1 MYINL
6 TFDEMNTYYLI
17 IVILLFALAISDLI
31 VGVSND
37 AVNFLN
43 SAIGSKVASF
53 KVILGIAALGIL
65 VGATF
70 SSGMMEVARK
80 GIFHPQYFYFNEI
93 MVIFLAVMITDVI
106 MLDLFNT
113 FGMPTSTT
121 VSIVFDILGAA
132 LALSVIK
139 ITTQPDALS
148 FAEYINSSKALAII
162 SAILLSVVVAFIAGM
177 IIQYFVRLIFSFN
190 YTKRLN
196 YLGSLFGGIAITAIT
211 YFMLIKGLKGS
222 SFAGHVMSN
231 GEVLSDWIQHEALMI
246 IIYSLVGWTVIIQFL
261 KWVFKINILKV
272 IVFVGTFALAM
283 AFAGN
288 DLVNFIGVPLAG
300 FESFKQFTQQAG
312 EMVNDGDFLMAGL
325 TGKIQTPLYFLVLA
339 GLIMVLALWFSKKA
353 KDVVKTSV
361 DLARQDEGDEKF
373 GSSPIARGIIKQT
386 VAATEYFN
394 RVLPDKLI
402 KSIQKQFDQTEYN
415 KRMKAMGDDAPAFD
429 MLRASVNLIV
439 ASILISYA
447 TSYKLPLS
455 TTYVTFMVAMGTSLS
470 DRAWG
475 RESAVYRITG
485 VLTVILGWFFT
496 AIIAMTAS
504 FMVAYFLYY
513 AGIIGIIVM
522 IAILVFL
529 MIKTNKIHKSR
540 TSQETK
546 VHSQEDNI
554 INLGV
559 IESCKIEIIDSLNDF
574 DAGIKGVF
582 NSLFVEDG
590 KQLKKYNKKIAE
602 LNKNAKKLKKDMHK
616 TVSKIREDSEEAG
629 HYYIQ
634 VLDFLREMAHS
645 LAFISQPALDHV
657 ENKHKSLIPDQI
669 EELRSLKTSLCDL
682 INFVKEIIS
691 SQNYDKVDE
700 AIQKTE
706 KIGEQIA
713 LMRKLQV
720 KRIKNEQASTK
731 ASILYFSIIHEAKN
745 FAFHTINLLKSHRDF
760 IKKS

>member
-1 MYINL
+1 MDY
-6 TFDEMNTYYLI
+6 YYLF
-17 IVILLFALAISDLI
+17 IVIILFALAISDLI

-43 SAIGSKVASF
+43 SAIGSKVAPF
-53 KVILGIAALGIL
+53 RIIVAIAGAGVL

-93 MVIFLAVMITDVI
+93 MLIFLAVMITDII

-132 LALSVIK
+132 LAVSVIK
-139 ITTQPDALS
+139 ISTQADAHTI
-148 FAEYINSSKALAII
+148 AEYINTSKALAII
-162 SAILLSVVVAFIAGM
+162 SAILLSVIVAFISGVV
-177 IIQYFVRLIFSFN
+177 IQYIVRLIFSFE
-190 YTKRLN
+190 YTGRLK
-196 YLGSLFGGIAITAIT
+196 YLGSVFGGIAITSIT

-222 SFAGHVMSN
+222 SFADNVLSN
-231 GEVLSDWIQHEALMI
+231 GMTLKEWVKNNSTDI
-246 IIYSLVGWTVIIQFL
+246 IIYSLLGWTVIIQVLRWLFR
-261 KWVFKINILKV
+261 VNILKV

-300 FESFKQFTQQAG
+300 FESFKLFLAQNGA
-312 EMVNDGDFLMAGL
+312 VDAHNFLMTGL
-325 TGKIQTPLYFLVLA
+325 NGKVHTPIYFLLIA
-339 GLIMVLALWFSKKA
+339 GLIMVLTLWLSKKA
-353 KDVVKTSV
+353 KDVVKTAV
-361 DLARQDEGDEKF
+361 DLSRQEEGDEKF

-386 VAATEYFN
+386 VAATEYLN
-394 RVLPDKLI
+394 RVLPENFINFI
-402 KSIQKQFDQTEYN
+402 KRQFDQTEYK
-415 KRMKAMGDDAPAFD
+415 KRMKKMGDDAPAFD

-455 TTYVTFMVAMGTSLS
+455 TTYVTFMVAMGTSLA

-496 AIIAMTAS
+496 AIIAMSAS
-504 FMVAYFLYY
+504 FAVAYFLYY
-513 AGIIGIIVM
+513 TGVYGIAVM
-522 IAILVFL
+522 LALLIFLV
-529 MIKTNKIHKSR
+529 IKTGKIHKRRNEASENVHK
-540 TSQETK
+540 QE
-546 VHSQEDNI
+546 ENI
-554 INLGV
+554 VNLGV
-559 IESCKIEIIDSLNDF
+559 IESCKIEIVKSLNDF
-574 DAGIKGVF
+574 DHVIKGVF
-582 NSLFVEDG
+582 NSLFVENG
-590 KQLKKYNKKIAE
+590 KQLKRYNKEVKE
-602 LNKNAKKLKKDMHK
+602 LNKQAKKLKKDMHK
-616 TVSKIREDSEEAG
+616 TVSRIKEDSEEAG

-645 LAFISQPALDHV
+645 LEYISQPALEHV
-657 ENKHKSLIPDQI
+657 ENKHKSLIPEQI
-669 EELRSLKTSLCDL
+669 EELRALKDNLCKL
-682 INFVKEIIS
+682 INFVKQIIETS
-691 SQNYDKVDE
+691 NYEKVDE
-700 AIQKTE
+700 AIKLTE
-706 KIGEQIA
+706 DISNQIA
-713 LMRKLQV
+713 TMRKLQV

-745 FAFHTINLLKSHRDF
+745 FTLHTINLLKSHRDF
-760 IKKS
+760 ILKR

>member
-1 MYINL
+1 MQ
-6 TFDEMNTYYLI
+6 TYYLI

-53 KVILGIAALGIL
+53 KVILLVAAAGIL

-70 SSGMMEVARK
+70 PSGMMEVARK

-139 ITTQPDALS
+139 ITTQPDALGL
-148 FAEYINSSKALAII
+148 AEYINTSKALAII
-162 SAILLSVVVAFIAGM
+162 SAILLSVVVAFITGI
-177 IIQYFVRLIFSFN
+177 IIQYIVRLIFSFN
-190 YTKRLN
+190 YVKRLN
-196 YLGSLFGGIAITAIT
+196 YLGSIFGGIAITSIT

-222 SFAGHVMSN
+222 SFADHVMGN
-231 GEVLSDWIQHEALMI
+231 GELLKDWIQHQSIAILF
-246 IIYSLVGWTVIIQFL
+246 YSLIGWTVIIQIL
-261 KWVFKINILKV
+261 RWVFKINILKI

-300 FESFKQFTQQAG
+300 FESFKQFTHQAG
-312 EMVNDGDFLMAGL
+312 NMINDGSFLMSGL
-325 TGKIQTPLYFLVLA
+325 NGKIQTPIYFLVLA

-361 DLARQDEGDEKF
+361 DLSRQDEGDEKF
-373 GSSPIARGIIKQT
+373 GSSPIARGIVKQT
-386 VAATEYFN
+386 VGASEFFN
-394 RVLPDKLI
+394 RVLPDKFI
-402 KSIQKQFDQTEYN
+402 NTIRNQFDQTDYN
-415 KRMKAMGDDAPAFD
+415 KRMKKIGDDAPAFD

-504 FMVAYFLYY
+504 FIIAYFIYS
-513 AGIIGIIVM
+513 AGIFGIATM
-522 IAILVFL
+522 LAILIFL
-529 MIKTNKIHKSR
+529 TIKTSKIHKKRSALVD
-540 TSQETK
+540 K
-546 VHSQEDNI
+546 VHSQEDDI
-554 INLGV
+554 VKLGV
-559 IESCKIEIIDSLNDF
+559 IESCKNEIINSLDDF
-574 DAGIKGVF
+574 DVAIKGVF
-582 NSLFVEDG
+582 NSLFVEDS
-590 KQLKKYNKKIAE
+590 KQLKKMNKRIAD

-616 TVSKIREDSEEAG
+616 TVSKIQEDSEEAG

-645 LAFISQPALDHV
+645 LEYISQPALDHV
-657 ENKHKSLIPDQI
+657 ENKHKSLIPEQI
-669 EELRSLKTSLCDL
+669 EELRSLKNSLCDL
-682 INFVKEIIS
+682 INFVKGIIGG
-691 SQNYDKVDE
+691 QDYEKVEE
-700 AIQKTE
+700 AVLKTE

-713 LMRKLQV
+713 MMRKLQV

-760 IKKS
+760 IIKS

>member
-1 MYINL
+1 MH
-6 TFDEMNTYYLI
+6 TYYLI

-65 VGATF
+65 AGATF

-93 MVIFLAVMITDVI
+93 MIIFLAVMITDVI

-139 ITTQPDALS
+139 ITTQPHALEL
-148 FAEYINSSKALAII
+148 AQYINTSKALAII
-162 SAILLSVVVAFIAGM
+162 SAILLSVVVAFLAGM

-190 YTKRLN
+190 YVKRLN
-196 YLGSLFGGIAITAIT
+196 YLGSIFGGIAITAIT

-222 SFAGHVMSN
+222 SFADHAMGN
-231 GEVLSDWIQHEALMI
+231 GEILKDWIQHQAFSI
-246 IIYSLVGWTVIIQFL
+246 IVYSFLGWTVLMQVL
-261 KWVFKINILKV
+261 KWLFKINILKI

-300 FESFKQFTQQAG
+300 FESFKQFTHQAG
-312 EMVNDGDFLMAGL
+312 EMIDSNSFLMSGL
-325 TGKIQTPLYFLVLA
+325 NAKIPTPIYFLVLA
-339 GLIMVLALWFSKKA
+339 GLIMVLSLWFSKKA
-353 KDVVKTSV
+353 KDVVKTAV
-361 DLARQDEGDEKF
+361 DLSRQDEGDEKF

-386 VAATEYFN
+386 VAATTFFN
-394 RVLPDKLI
+394 SVLPEKFI
-402 KSIQKQFDQTEYN
+402 AIIRHQFDQTDYN
-415 KRMKAMGDDAPAFD
+415 KRMKKMGEEAPAFD

-475 RESAVYRITG
+475 RESAVFRITG

-496 AIIAMTAS
+496 AVIAMTAS
-504 FMVAYFLYY
+504 FMVAFFLYY
-513 AGIIGIIVM
+513 AGIFGIIIM
-522 IAILVFL
+522 LSFLVFL
-529 MIKTNKIHKSR
+529 VIKTSKIHKKR
-540 TSQETK
+540 TAEVTK
-546 VHSQEDNI
+546 VHSQEENI
-554 INLGV
+554 VNLGV
-559 IESCKIEIIDSLNDF
+559 IESCKIEIIDSLTEF
-574 DAGIKGVF
+574 DLAIKGVF

-645 LAFISQPALDHV
+645 LEYISQPALDHV
-657 ENKHKSLIPDQI
+657 ENKHKSLIPEQI
-669 EELRSLKTSLCDL
+669 EELRSLKDSICDL
-682 INFVKEIIS
+682 INFVKNIIQTQS
-691 SQNYDKVDE
+691 YEKVDQ
-700 AIQKTE
+700 AIEKTE
-706 KIGEQIA
+706 KIGVEISQ
-713 LMRKLQV
+713 MRKSQV

-731 ASILYFSIIHEAKN
+731 ASILFFSTIHESKN

>member
-1 MYINL
+1 MQ
-6 TFDEMNTYYLI
+6 TYYLI

-53 KVILGIAALGIL
+53 KVILIVAGLGIL
-65 VGATF
+65 IGATF

-80 GIFHPQYFYFNEI
+80 GIFHPQFFYFNEI
-93 MVIFLAVMITDVI
+93 MIIFLAVMITDVI

-132 LALSVIK
+132 IALSVIK
-139 ITTQPDALS
+139 ITTQPHALEL
-148 FAEYINSSKALAII
+148 AQYINTSKALAII
-162 SAILLSVVVAFIAGM
+162 SAILLSVIVAFVAGAV
-177 IIQYFVRLIFSFN
+177 IQYFVRLIFSFN
-190 YTKRLN
+190 YVKRLN
-196 YLGSLFGGIAITAIT
+196 YLGSIFGGIAITSIT
-211 YFMLIKGLKGS
+211 YFMLIKGVKGS
-222 SFAGHVMSN
+222 YFADHVMGN
-231 GEVLSDWIQHEALMI
+231 GEILKDWIEHQAFMI
-246 IIYSLVGWTVIIQFL
+246 IIYSLIGWTIIIQIL
-261 KWVFKINILKV
+261 KWVFKINILKI

-300 FESFKQFTQQAG
+300 FESFKQFTHQAG
-312 EMVNDGDFLMAGL
+312 EMIDSGSFLMSGL
-325 TGKIQTPLYFLVLA
+325 NGKIQTPIYFLVLA

-361 DLARQDEGDEKF
+361 NLSRQDEGDEKF

-386 VAATEYFN
+386 VAATEFFN
-394 RVLPDKLI
+394 RVLPDKFI
-402 KSIQKQFDQTEYN
+402 TIIRNQFDQTEYN
-415 KRMKAMGDDAPAFD
+415 KKMKKMGDDAPAFD

-447 TSYKLPLS
+447 TSYQLPLS

-496 AIIAMTAS
+496 ALIAMTAS
-504 FMVAYFLYY
+504 FTVAYFLYY
-513 AGIIGIIVM
+513 TGIFGMIIM
-522 IAILVFL
+522 LSFLIFLV
-529 MIKTNKIHKSR
+529 IKTSKIHKNR
-540 TSQETK
+540 TALDDKSHTQE
-546 VHSQEDNI
+546 ENI
-554 INLGV
+554 VNLGV

-574 DAGIKGVF
+574 ENNLKGVF

-616 TVSKIREDSEEAG
+616 TVSKIREDSVEAG

-645 LAFISQPALDHV
+645 LEFISQPALDHV
-657 ENKHKSLIPDQI
+657 ENKHKSLIPEQI
-669 EELRSLKTSLCDL
+669 EELRSLKNSLCDL
-682 INFVKEIIS
+682 INFVKMIIGN
-691 SQNYDKVDE
+691 QDYDKVDE